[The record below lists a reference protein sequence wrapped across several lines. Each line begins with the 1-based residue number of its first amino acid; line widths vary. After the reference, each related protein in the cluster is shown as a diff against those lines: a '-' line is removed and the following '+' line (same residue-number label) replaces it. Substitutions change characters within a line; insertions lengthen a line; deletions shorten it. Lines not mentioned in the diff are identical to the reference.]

1 MTQPSSNATGR
12 PLPADVVRRIL
23 ESLDDLTQ
31 GNARTARRICALLGE
46 DGKTTIG
53 QVEAIIPAKDPR
65 DYMRKFKTRFNQDA
79 DGVLTVVF
87 DGRRG
92 PDVYF
97 TGIAPQMEEIA
108 EFSERQTD
116 RYPSPPTTIN
126 THVHEYC
133 CGHTSDE
140 ADDKCPLETLCAL
153 VPQHSAT
160 SDTMAHALFRKAE
173 LTLEGTIPIALHAD
187 EGAPV
192 AKDARPR
199 ASASTAVP
207 DTANV
212 VERLVAWARGETTG
226 ASQLCA
232 LLGDVG
238 AGKTTTSIL
247 LTRKLLELRHAGE
260 DVPLPIF
267 FDLRNLSMS
276 NALSDGIDVSLQTIL
291 ARLLASSTESA
302 ISVEQFKDAVRTER
316 TLIIIDS
323 LDEVLVHLEPGD
335 GHRLIRSLL
344 DILTLTAHGDDRGN
358 PRTRLLLACRTQYFR
373 SVEEKFSFFDTQRR
387 HRVRG
392 SAYTVFTLLPF
403 DEKQIRDYLHA
414 NLKDENTDQL
424 LLTIRSVH
432 NLRELA
438 SQPVLL
444 DMIRETLPTTNKALT
459 EGRTVRSVDLYESFV
474 SQWLRR
480 DDGKH
485 NIIADHK
492 LLLMTHLAWEVWRS
506 GSRTWSA
513 SWMEEWMLEFIDSH
527 EKMKRHYT
535 AWEPDLW
542 KQDLRTATF
551 LTLRNNTFSFAH
563 SSLLEYFLAVRL
575 SDSLLADSPEDALA
589 AWDIT
594 RPSSESFGFFT
605 GLVARFDDTTRSQA
619 ITRLERVGRYGN
631 TNARR
636 NVFSYILQAMEQAV
650 PHPLPSTLD
659 LSDTDLRG
667 WTIGSKRFH
676 LDLSGVPLRGARL
689 DDARIDHV
697 RLDRADVSGASMR
710 RTLYEH
716 CTLTHTNFTDAD
728 LSGTVFRHCD
738 LEEANLADACRHRTQ
753 LLHTFP
759 ADLRLTDVLTAPAPQ
774 HGLSDEHSEIHVF
787 GGHSDTI
794 TAMEWAPEA
803 DFILTGSDDG
813 NACIWDATTGENI
826 LALHHDKAVNA
837 VAWSP
842 DGRRILTGSNDSTA
856 YVWDATSGEKIRVL
870 THTKAVNAVAW
881 SPDGEYILTGSDDG
895 NARVWDAT
903 TGENIL
909 ALHHDKAVNAVA
921 WSPDGEYILT
931 GSEDSKATVW
941 DAESGGYLHTL
952 NHGERILS
960 VSWLDKGHTIRTGSA
975 DGTIRLWNAE
985 TGDNVGTDNHT
996 RSIAAMAWSPDGK
1009 HILTASRNGI
1019 VDIWDGATGW
1029 HTRSLTYSGWV
1040 TTVAWSSDGQYI
1052 LTGSR
1057 NHTVR
1062 VWDATTGD
1070 RMLTLSHSG
1079 WITSVAWSSD
1089 GRHILTGSD
1098 DRKAHAWDATTGH
1111 STLTLTH
1118 GASINAVAWSPD
1130 HTRILT
1136 GSSDHSAL
1144 VWDVTTGRASLR
1156 LTHSD
1161 WVTSVAWSKDG
1172 TRILTGSADRTACI
1186 WDAATGEMI
1195 RMLPHDGWVRAVAWS
1210 HNSDRILTGSDDNT
1224 ARVWNA
1230 ATGEMIRML
1239 PHGDWVRAV
1248 AWSHN
1253 SDRILTG
1260 SDDNTARVWNAATG
1274 EEIHKLHHGDWV
1286 RAVAWSPDDD
1296 HILTGSPDGTARIWD
1311 ATTLGPVRFV
1321 IATLPKGECAVL
1333 TTDQTQIIGASAGA
1347 WRWLGRYAVHE
1358 DGVRERI
1365 PVEIDGPLPPLSH
1378 GTTTE

>member
-842 DGRRILTGSNDSTA
+842 DG
-856 YVWDATSGEKIRVL
+856 
-870 THTKAVNAVAW
+870 
-881 SPDGEYILTGSDDG
+881 
-895 NARVWDAT
+895 
-903 TGENIL
+903 
-909 ALHHDKAVNAVA
+909 
-921 WSPDGEYILT
+921 EYILT

-941 DAESGGYLHTL
+941 DAESGGHLHTL

-1144 VWDVTTGRASLR
+1144 VWDVTTGRASLQ

-1195 RMLPHDGWVRAVAWS
+1195 RMLPHDG
-1210 HNSDRILTGSDDNT
+1210 
-1224 ARVWNA
+1224 
-1230 ATGEMIRML
+1230 
-1239 PHGDWVRAV
+1239 WVRAV

>member
-276 NALSDGIDVSLQTIL
+276 NALSDGIDASLQTIL

-842 DGRRILTGSNDSTA
+842 DG
-856 YVWDATSGEKIRVL
+856 
-870 THTKAVNAVAW
+870 
-881 SPDGEYILTGSDDG
+881 
-895 NARVWDAT
+895 
-903 TGENIL
+903 
-909 ALHHDKAVNAVA
+909 
-921 WSPDGEYILT
+921 EYILT

-941 DAESGGYLHTL
+941 DAESGGHLHTL

-1195 RMLPHDGWVRAVAWS
+1195 RMLHHDGWVRAVAWS

-1239 PHGDWVRAV
+1239 HHDGWVRAV

-1321 IATLPKGECAVL
+1321 IATLPEGECAVL

-1347 WRWLGRYAVHE
+1347 WRWLGRYAKHP
-1358 DGVRERI
+1358 GGALERI
-1365 PVEIDGPLPPLSH
+1365 PVEVNGPLPPLSH

>member
-65 DYMRKFKTRFNQDA
+65 DYMRKFKTRFNQDT

-492 LLLMTHLAWEVWRS
+492 LLLMTHLAWEVWRL

-636 NVFSYILQAMEQAV
+636 NVFSYVLQAMEQAV

-716 CTLTHTNFTDAD
+716 CTLTHTNFTDTD

-759 ADLRLTDVLTAPAPQ
+759 ADLRLTDVLTAPASQ

-842 DGRRILTGSNDSTA
+842 DGKRILTGSSDSTA

-870 THTKAVNAVAW
+870 THTKAVNAV
-881 SPDGEYILTGSDDG
+881 
-895 NARVWDAT
+895 V
-903 TGENIL
+903 
-909 ALHHDKAVNAVA
+909 

-941 DAESGGYLHTL
+941 DAESGGHLHTL

-960 VSWLDKGHTIRTGSA
+960 VSWLDKGRTIRTGSA

-1230 ATGEMIRML
+1230 ATGE
-1239 PHGDWVRAV
+1239 
-1248 AWSHN
+1248 
-1253 SDRILTG
+1253 
-1260 SDDNTARVWNAATG
+1260 
-1274 EEIHKLHHGDWV
+1274 EIHKLLHGDWV

-1321 IATLPKGECAVL
+1321 IATLPEGECAVL

-1365 PVEIDGPLPPLSH
+1365 PVEVNGQLPPLGIGS
-1378 GTTTE
+1378 GTE

>member
-759 ADLRLTDVLTAPAPQ
+759 ADLRLTDVLTAPASRN
-774 HGLSDEHSEIHVF
+774 GLSDEHSEIHVF

-842 DGRRILTGSNDSTA
+842 DG
-856 YVWDATSGEKIRVL
+856 
-870 THTKAVNAVAW
+870 
-881 SPDGEYILTGSDDG
+881 
-895 NARVWDAT
+895 
-903 TGENIL
+903 
-909 ALHHDKAVNAVA
+909 
-921 WSPDGEYILT
+921 EYILT

-941 DAESGGYLHTL
+941 DAESGGHLHTL

-1195 RMLPHDGWVRAVAWS
+1195 RMLHHDGWVRAVAWS

-1230 ATGEMIRML
+1230 ATGEIIHKL
-1239 PHGDWVRAV
+1239 HHDGWVRAV

-1321 IATLPKGECAVL
+1321 IATLPEGECAVL

-1358 DGVRERI
+1358 DGVGERI
-1365 PVEIDGPLPPLSH
+1365 PVEVNGQLPPLGIGS
-1378 GTTTE
+1378 GTE

>member
-212 VERLVAWARGETTG
+212 VERRVAWARGETTG

-759 ADLRLTDVLTAPAPQ
+759 ADLRLTDVLTAPASRN
-774 HGLSDEHSEIHVF
+774 GLSDEHSEIHVF

-842 DGRRILTGSNDSTA
+842 DG
-856 YVWDATSGEKIRVL
+856 
-870 THTKAVNAVAW
+870 
-881 SPDGEYILTGSDDG
+881 
-895 NARVWDAT
+895 
-903 TGENIL
+903 
-909 ALHHDKAVNAVA
+909 
-921 WSPDGEYILT
+921 EYILT

-941 DAESGGYLHTL
+941 DAESGGHLHTL

-1195 RMLPHDGWVRAVAWS
+1195 RMLHHDG
-1210 HNSDRILTGSDDNT
+1210 
-1224 ARVWNA
+1224 
-1230 ATGEMIRML
+1230 
-1239 PHGDWVRAV
+1239 WVRAV

-1321 IATLPKGECAVL
+1321 IATLPEGECAVL

-1358 DGVRERI
+1358 DGVGERI
-1365 PVEIDGPLPPLSH
+1365 PVEVNGQLPPLGIGS
-1378 GTTTE
+1378 GTE

>member
-1 MTQPSSNATGR
+1 
-12 PLPADVVRRIL
+12 
-23 ESLDDLTQ
+23 
-31 GNARTARRICALLGE
+31 
-46 DGKTTIG
+46 
-53 QVEAIIPAKDPR
+53 
-65 DYMRKFKTRFNQDA
+65 
-79 DGVLTVVF
+79 
-87 DGRRG
+87 
-92 PDVYF
+92 
-97 TGIAPQMEEIA
+97 
-108 EFSERQTD
+108 
-116 RYPSPPTTIN
+116 
-126 THVHEYC
+126 
-133 CGHTSDE
+133 
-140 ADDKCPLETLCAL
+140 
-153 VPQHSAT
+153 
-160 SDTMAHALFRKAE
+160 MAHALFRKAE

-575 SDSLLADSPEDALA
+575 SDSLLVDSPEDALA

-759 ADLRLTDVLTAPAPQ
+759 ADLRLTDVLTAPASR

-842 DGRRILTGSNDSTA
+842 DG
-856 YVWDATSGEKIRVL
+856 
-870 THTKAVNAVAW
+870 
-881 SPDGEYILTGSDDG
+881 
-895 NARVWDAT
+895 
-903 TGENIL
+903 
-909 ALHHDKAVNAVA
+909 
-921 WSPDGEYILT
+921 EYILT

-941 DAESGGYLHTL
+941 DAESGGHLHTL

-996 RSIAAMAWSPDGK
+996 RSIAAMAWSPDSK

-1195 RMLPHDGWVRAVAWS
+1195 RMLHHDGWVRAVAWS

-1230 ATGEMIRML
+1230 ATGEI
-1239 PHGDWVRAV
+1239 
-1248 AWSHN
+1248 
-1253 SDRILTG
+1253 
-1260 SDDNTARVWNAATG
+1260 
-1274 EEIHKLHHGDWV
+1274 IHKLHHGDWV

-1321 IATLPKGECAVL
+1321 IATLPEGECAVL

-1365 PVEIDGPLPPLSH
+1365 PVEVNGPLPPLSH
-1378 GTTTE
+1378 STAATE

>member
-551 LTLRNNTFSFAH
+551 LTLRNTTFSFAH

-575 SDSLLADSPEDALA
+575 SDSLLVDSPEDALA

-619 ITRLERVGRYGN
+619 ITRLERGGRYGN

-636 NVFSYILQAMEQAV
+636 NVFSYILQALEQAV

-759 ADLRLTDVLTAPAPQ
+759 ADLRLTDVLTAPASR

-842 DGRRILTGSNDSTA
+842 DG
-856 YVWDATSGEKIRVL
+856 
-870 THTKAVNAVAW
+870 
-881 SPDGEYILTGSDDG
+881 
-895 NARVWDAT
+895 
-903 TGENIL
+903 
-909 ALHHDKAVNAVA
+909 
-921 WSPDGEYILT
+921 EYILT

-941 DAESGGYLHTL
+941 DAESGGHLHTL

-1230 ATGEMIRML
+1230 ATGK
-1239 PHGDWVRAV
+1239 
-1248 AWSHN
+1248 
-1253 SDRILTG
+1253 
-1260 SDDNTARVWNAATG
+1260 
-1274 EEIHKLHHGDWV
+1274 EIHKLPHGDWV

-1321 IATLPKGECAVL
+1321 IATLPEGECAVL

-1347 WRWLGRYAVHE
+1347 WRWLGRYAKHP
-1358 DGVRERI
+1358 GGALERI
-1365 PVEIDGPLPPLSH
+1365 PVEVNGPLPPLSH

>member
-575 SDSLLADSPEDALA
+575 SDSLLVDSPEDALA

-759 ADLRLTDVLTAPAPQ
+759 ADLRLTDVLTAPASR

-842 DGRRILTGSNDSTA
+842 DG
-856 YVWDATSGEKIRVL
+856 
-870 THTKAVNAVAW
+870 
-881 SPDGEYILTGSDDG
+881 
-895 NARVWDAT
+895 
-903 TGENIL
+903 
-909 ALHHDKAVNAVA
+909 
-921 WSPDGEYILT
+921 EYILT

-941 DAESGGYLHTL
+941 DAESGGHLHTL

-1239 PHGDWVRAV
+1239 
-1248 AWSHN
+1248 
-1253 SDRILTG
+1253 
-1260 SDDNTARVWNAATG
+1260 
-1274 EEIHKLHHGDWV
+1274 HHGDWV

-1321 IATLPKGECAVL
+1321 IATLPEGECAVL

-1347 WRWLGRYAVHE
+1347 WRWLGRYAKHP
-1358 DGVRERI
+1358 DGSIERV

-1378 GTTTE
+1378 STAATE

>member
-575 SDSLLADSPEDALA
+575 SDSLLVDSPEDALA

-759 ADLRLTDVLTAPAPQ
+759 ADLRLTDVLTAPASR

-842 DGRRILTGSNDSTA
+842 DG
-856 YVWDATSGEKIRVL
+856 
-870 THTKAVNAVAW
+870 
-881 SPDGEYILTGSDDG
+881 
-895 NARVWDAT
+895 
-903 TGENIL
+903 
-909 ALHHDKAVNAVA
+909 
-921 WSPDGEYILT
+921 EYILT

-941 DAESGGYLHTL
+941 DAESGGHLHTL

-960 VSWLDKGHTIRTGSA
+960 VSWLDKGRTIRTGSA

-1239 PHGDWVRAV
+1239 PHDGWVRAV

-1274 EEIHKLHHGDWV
+1274 KEIHKLPHGDWV

-1321 IATLPKGECAVL
+1321 IATLPEGECAVL

-1365 PVEIDGPLPPLSH
+1365 PVEVNGQLPPLGIGS
-1378 GTTTE
+1378 GTE

>member
-636 NVFSYILQAMEQAV
+636 NVFSYILQALEQAV

-759 ADLRLTDVLTAPAPQ
+759 ADLRLTDVLTAPASR

-842 DGRRILTGSNDSTA
+842 DG
-856 YVWDATSGEKIRVL
+856 
-870 THTKAVNAVAW
+870 
-881 SPDGEYILTGSDDG
+881 
-895 NARVWDAT
+895 
-903 TGENIL
+903 
-909 ALHHDKAVNAVA
+909 
-921 WSPDGEYILT
+921 EYILT

-941 DAESGGYLHTL
+941 DAESGGHLHTL

-960 VSWLDKGHTIRTGSA
+960 VSWLDKGRTIRTGSA

-1161 WVTSVAWSKDG
+1161 WVTSIAWSKDG

-1230 ATGEMIRML
+1230 ATGK
-1239 PHGDWVRAV
+1239 
-1248 AWSHN
+1248 
-1253 SDRILTG
+1253 
-1260 SDDNTARVWNAATG
+1260 
-1274 EEIHKLHHGDWV
+1274 EIHKLLHGDWV

-1321 IATLPKGECAVL
+1321 IATLPEGECAVL

-1347 WRWLGRYAVHE
+1347 WRWLGRYAKHP
-1358 DGVRERI
+1358 DGSIERV

-1378 GTTTE
+1378 STAATE

>member
-199 ASASTAVP
+199 ASASTAIP

-636 NVFSYILQAMEQAV
+636 NVFSYILQALEQAV

-759 ADLRLTDVLTAPAPQ
+759 ADLRLTDVLTAPASR

-842 DGRRILTGSNDSTA
+842 DG
-856 YVWDATSGEKIRVL
+856 
-870 THTKAVNAVAW
+870 
-881 SPDGEYILTGSDDG
+881 
-895 NARVWDAT
+895 
-903 TGENIL
+903 
-909 ALHHDKAVNAVA
+909 
-921 WSPDGEYILT
+921 EYILT

-941 DAESGGYLHTL
+941 DAESGGHLHTL

-960 VSWLDKGHTIRTGSA
+960 VSWLDKGRTIRTGSA

-1230 ATGEMIRML
+1230 ATGK
-1239 PHGDWVRAV
+1239 
-1248 AWSHN
+1248 
-1253 SDRILTG
+1253 
-1260 SDDNTARVWNAATG
+1260 
-1274 EEIHKLHHGDWV
+1274 EIHKLPHGDWV

-1321 IATLPKGECAVL
+1321 IATLPEGECAVL

-1347 WRWLGRYAVHE
+1347 WRWLGRYAKHP
-1358 DGVRERI
+1358 GGALERI
-1365 PVEIDGPLPPLSH
+1365 PVEVNGPLPPLSH

>member
-759 ADLRLTDVLTAPAPQ
+759 ADLRLTDVLTAPASRN
-774 HGLSDEHSEIHVF
+774 GLSDEHSEIHVF

-842 DGRRILTGSNDSTA
+842 DG
-856 YVWDATSGEKIRVL
+856 
-870 THTKAVNAVAW
+870 
-881 SPDGEYILTGSDDG
+881 
-895 NARVWDAT
+895 
-903 TGENIL
+903 
-909 ALHHDKAVNAVA
+909 
-921 WSPDGEYILT
+921 EYILT

-941 DAESGGYLHTL
+941 DAESGGHLHTL

-1195 RMLPHDGWVRAVAWS
+1195 RMLHHDG
-1210 HNSDRILTGSDDNT
+1210 
-1224 ARVWNA
+1224 
-1230 ATGEMIRML
+1230 
-1239 PHGDWVRAV
+1239 WVRAV

-1321 IATLPKGECAVL
+1321 IATLPEGECAVL

-1358 DGVRERI
+1358 DGVGERI
-1365 PVEIDGPLPPLSH
+1365 PVEVNGQLPPLGIGS
-1378 GTTTE
+1378 GTE

>member
-65 DYMRKFKTRFNQDA
+65 DYMRKFKTRFNQDT

-870 THTKAVNAVAW
+870 THTKAVNAV
-881 SPDGEYILTGSDDG
+881 
-895 NARVWDAT
+895 V
-903 TGENIL
+903 
-909 ALHHDKAVNAVA
+909 

-941 DAESGGYLHTL
+941 DAESGGHLHTL

-1144 VWDVTTGRASLR
+1144 VWYVTTGRASLR

-1195 RMLPHDGWVRAVAWS
+1195 RMLHHDG
-1210 HNSDRILTGSDDNT
+1210 
-1224 ARVWNA
+1224 
-1230 ATGEMIRML
+1230 
-1239 PHGDWVRAV
+1239 WVRAV

-1321 IATLPKGECAVL
+1321 IATLPEGECAVL

>member
-759 ADLRLTDVLTAPAPQ
+759 ADLRLTDVLTAPASRN
-774 HGLSDEHSEIHVF
+774 GLSDEHSEIHVF

-856 YVWDATSGEKIRVL
+856 YVWDAASGEKIRVL
-870 THTKAVNAVAW
+870 THTKAVNAV
-881 SPDGEYILTGSDDG
+881 
-895 NARVWDAT
+895 V
-903 TGENIL
+903 
-909 ALHHDKAVNAVA
+909 

-941 DAESGGYLHTL
+941 DAESGGHLHTL

-1195 RMLPHDGWVRAVAWS
+1195 RMLHHDG
-1210 HNSDRILTGSDDNT
+1210 
-1224 ARVWNA
+1224 
-1230 ATGEMIRML
+1230 
-1239 PHGDWVRAV
+1239 WVRAV

-1321 IATLPKGECAVL
+1321 IATLPEGECAVL

-1358 DGVRERI
+1358 DGVGERI
-1365 PVEIDGPLPPLSH
+1365 PVEVNGQLPPLGIGS
-1378 GTTTE
+1378 GTE

>member
-575 SDSLLADSPEDALA
+575 SDSLLVDSPEDALA

-759 ADLRLTDVLTAPAPQ
+759 ADLRLTDVLTAPASR

-842 DGRRILTGSNDSTA
+842 DG
-856 YVWDATSGEKIRVL
+856 
-870 THTKAVNAVAW
+870 
-881 SPDGEYILTGSDDG
+881 
-895 NARVWDAT
+895 
-903 TGENIL
+903 
-909 ALHHDKAVNAVA
+909 
-921 WSPDGEYILT
+921 EYILT

-941 DAESGGYLHTL
+941 DAESGGHLHTL

-960 VSWLDKGHTIRTGSA
+960 VSWLDRGHTIRTGSA

-1239 PHGDWVRAV
+1239 
-1248 AWSHN
+1248 
-1253 SDRILTG
+1253 
-1260 SDDNTARVWNAATG
+1260 
-1274 EEIHKLHHGDWV
+1274 HHGDWV

-1321 IATLPKGECAVL
+1321 IATLPEGECAVL

-1347 WRWLGRYAVHE
+1347 WRWLGRYAKHP
-1358 DGVRERI
+1358 GGALERI
-1365 PVEIDGPLPPLSH
+1365 PVEVNGPLPPLSH

>member
-842 DGRRILTGSNDSTA
+842 DG
-856 YVWDATSGEKIRVL
+856 
-870 THTKAVNAVAW
+870 
-881 SPDGEYILTGSDDG
+881 
-895 NARVWDAT
+895 
-903 TGENIL
+903 
-909 ALHHDKAVNAVA
+909 
-921 WSPDGEYILT
+921 EYILT

-941 DAESGGYLHTL
+941 DAESGGHLHTL

-1274 EEIHKLHHGDWV
+1274 EMIRMLPHGDWV

-1321 IATLPKGECAVL
+1321 IATLPEGECTVL

-1365 PVEIDGPLPPLSH
+1365 PVEVNGPLPPLSH

>member
-575 SDSLLADSPEDALA
+575 SDSLLVDSPEDALA

-759 ADLRLTDVLTAPAPQ
+759 ADLRLTDVLTAPASR

-794 TAMEWAPEA
+794 TAMEWSPEA

-813 NACIWDATTGENI
+813 NACI
-826 LALHHDKAVNA
+826 
-837 VAWSP
+837 
-842 DGRRILTGSNDSTA
+842 
-856 YVWDATSGEKIRVL
+856 
-870 THTKAVNAVAW
+870 
-881 SPDGEYILTGSDDG
+881 
-895 NARVWDAT
+895 WDAT

-941 DAESGGYLHTL
+941 DAESGGHLHTL

-1195 RMLPHDGWVRAVAWS
+1195 RMLHHDGWVRAVAWS

-1230 ATGEMIRML
+1230 ATGK
-1239 PHGDWVRAV
+1239 
-1248 AWSHN
+1248 
-1253 SDRILTG
+1253 
-1260 SDDNTARVWNAATG
+1260 
-1274 EEIHKLHHGDWV
+1274 EIHKLPHGDWV

-1321 IATLPKGECAVL
+1321 IATLPEGECAVL

-1347 WRWLGRYAVHE
+1347 WRWLGRYAKHP
-1358 DGVRERI
+1358 GGALERI
-1365 PVEIDGPLPPLSH
+1365 PVEVNGPLPPLSH

>member
-97 TGIAPQMEEIA
+97 TGIAPQMQEIA

-276 NALSDGIDVSLQTIL
+276 NALSDGIDASLQTIL

-842 DGRRILTGSNDSTA
+842 DG
-856 YVWDATSGEKIRVL
+856 
-870 THTKAVNAVAW
+870 
-881 SPDGEYILTGSDDG
+881 
-895 NARVWDAT
+895 
-903 TGENIL
+903 
-909 ALHHDKAVNAVA
+909 
-921 WSPDGEYILT
+921 EYILT

-941 DAESGGYLHTL
+941 DAESGGHLHTL

-1195 RMLPHDGWVRAVAWS
+1195 RMLHHDG
-1210 HNSDRILTGSDDNT
+1210 
-1224 ARVWNA
+1224 
-1230 ATGEMIRML
+1230 
-1239 PHGDWVRAV
+1239 WVRAV

-1321 IATLPKGECAVL
+1321 IATLPEGECAVL

-1347 WRWLGRYAVHE
+1347 WRWLGRYAKHP
-1358 DGVRERI
+1358 GGALERI
-1365 PVEIDGPLPPLSH
+1365 PVEVNGPLPPLSH

>member
-492 LLLMTHLAWEVWRS
+492 LLLMTHLAWEVWRL

-636 NVFSYILQAMEQAV
+636 NVFSYVLQAMEQAV

-716 CTLTHTNFTDAD
+716 CTLTHTNFTDTD

-759 ADLRLTDVLTAPAPQ
+759 ADLRLTDVLTAPASQ

-842 DGRRILTGSNDSTA
+842 DG
-856 YVWDATSGEKIRVL
+856 
-870 THTKAVNAVAW
+870 
-881 SPDGEYILTGSDDG
+881 
-895 NARVWDAT
+895 
-903 TGENIL
+903 
-909 ALHHDKAVNAVA
+909 
-921 WSPDGEYILT
+921 EYILT

-941 DAESGGYLHTL
+941 DAESGGHLHTL

-960 VSWLDKGHTIRTGSA
+960 VSWLDKGRTIRTGSA

-1230 ATGEMIRML
+1230 ATGE
-1239 PHGDWVRAV
+1239 
-1248 AWSHN
+1248 
-1253 SDRILTG
+1253 
-1260 SDDNTARVWNAATG
+1260 
-1274 EEIHKLHHGDWV
+1274 EIHKLLHGDWV

-1311 ATTLGPVRFV
+1311 ATTLGPVRFF
-1321 IATLPKGECAVL
+1321 IAVLPEGECAVL

-1347 WRWLGRYAVHE
+1347 WRWLGRYAKHP
-1358 DGVRERI
+1358 DGSIERV

-1378 GTTTE
+1378 STAATE

>member
-199 ASASTAVP
+199 ASASTAIP

-636 NVFSYILQAMEQAV
+636 NVFSYILQALEQAV

-759 ADLRLTDVLTAPAPQ
+759 ADLRLTDVLTAPASR

-842 DGRRILTGSNDSTA
+842 DG
-856 YVWDATSGEKIRVL
+856 
-870 THTKAVNAVAW
+870 
-881 SPDGEYILTGSDDG
+881 
-895 NARVWDAT
+895 
-903 TGENIL
+903 
-909 ALHHDKAVNAVA
+909 
-921 WSPDGEYILT
+921 EYILT

-941 DAESGGYLHTL
+941 DAESGGHLHTL

-960 VSWLDKGHTIRTGSA
+960 VSWLDKGRTIRTGSA

-1230 ATGEMIRML
+1230 ATGE
-1239 PHGDWVRAV
+1239 
-1248 AWSHN
+1248 
-1253 SDRILTG
+1253 
-1260 SDDNTARVWNAATG
+1260 
-1274 EEIHKLHHGDWV
+1274 EIHKLHHGDWV

-1321 IATLPKGECAVL
+1321 IATLPEGECAVL

>member
-260 DVPLPIF
+260 DVPLPVF

-492 LLLMTHLAWEVWRS
+492 LLLMTHLAWEVWRL

-636 NVFSYILQAMEQAV
+636 NVFSYVLQAMEQAV

-716 CTLTHTNFTDAD
+716 CTLTHTNFTDTD

-759 ADLRLTDVLTAPAPQ
+759 ADLRLTDVLTAPASQ

-842 DGRRILTGSNDSTA
+842 DGKRILTGSSDSTA

-870 THTKAVNAVAW
+870 THTKAVNAV
-881 SPDGEYILTGSDDG
+881 
-895 NARVWDAT
+895 V
-903 TGENIL
+903 
-909 ALHHDKAVNAVA
+909 

-941 DAESGGYLHTL
+941 DAESGGHLHTL

-960 VSWLDKGHTIRTGSA
+960 VSWLDKGRTIRTGSA

-1230 ATGEMIRML
+1230 ATGE
-1239 PHGDWVRAV
+1239 
-1248 AWSHN
+1248 
-1253 SDRILTG
+1253 
-1260 SDDNTARVWNAATG
+1260 
-1274 EEIHKLHHGDWV
+1274 EIHKLHHGDWV

>member
-759 ADLRLTDVLTAPAPQ
+759 ADLRLTDVLTAPASRN
-774 HGLSDEHSEIHVF
+774 GLSDEHSEIHVF

-842 DGRRILTGSNDSTA
+842 DG
-856 YVWDATSGEKIRVL
+856 
-870 THTKAVNAVAW
+870 
-881 SPDGEYILTGSDDG
+881 
-895 NARVWDAT
+895 
-903 TGENIL
+903 
-909 ALHHDKAVNAVA
+909 
-921 WSPDGEYILT
+921 EYILT

-941 DAESGGYLHTL
+941 DAESGGHLHTL

-1195 RMLPHDGWVRAVAWS
+1195 RMLHHDGWVRAVAWS

-1239 PHGDWVRAV
+1239 HHDGWVRAV

-1321 IATLPKGECAVL
+1321 IATLPEGECAVL

-1358 DGVRERI
+1358 DGVGERI
-1365 PVEIDGPLPPLSH
+1365 PVEVNGQLPPLGIGS
-1378 GTTTE
+1378 GTE

>member
-842 DGRRILTGSNDSTA
+842 DG
-856 YVWDATSGEKIRVL
+856 
-870 THTKAVNAVAW
+870 
-881 SPDGEYILTGSDDG
+881 
-895 NARVWDAT
+895 
-903 TGENIL
+903 
-909 ALHHDKAVNAVA
+909 
-921 WSPDGEYILT
+921 EYILT

-941 DAESGGYLHTL
+941 DAESGGHLHTL

-1248 AWSHN
+1248 AWS
-1253 SDRILTG
+1253 
-1260 SDDNTARVWNAATG
+1260 
-1274 EEIHKLHHGDWV
+1274 
-1286 RAVAWSPDDD
+1286 PDDD

-1321 IATLPKGECAVL
+1321 IATLPEGECTVL

-1365 PVEIDGPLPPLSH
+1365 PVEVNGPLPPLSH

>member
-199 ASASTAVP
+199 ASASTAIP

-636 NVFSYILQAMEQAV
+636 NVFSYILQALEQAV

-759 ADLRLTDVLTAPAPQ
+759 ADLRLTDVLTAPASQ

-842 DGRRILTGSNDSTA
+842 DGKRILTGSSDSTA

-870 THTKAVNAVAW
+870 THTKAVNAV
-881 SPDGEYILTGSDDG
+881 
-895 NARVWDAT
+895 V
-903 TGENIL
+903 
-909 ALHHDKAVNAVA
+909 

-941 DAESGGYLHTL
+941 DAESGGHLHTL

-1230 ATGEMIRML
+1230 ATGE
-1239 PHGDWVRAV
+1239 
-1248 AWSHN
+1248 
-1253 SDRILTG
+1253 
-1260 SDDNTARVWNAATG
+1260 
-1274 EEIHKLHHGDWV
+1274 EIHKLHHGDWV

-1321 IATLPKGECAVL
+1321 IATLPEGECAVL

-1365 PVEIDGPLPPLSH
+1365 PVEVNGQLPPLGIGS
-1378 GTTTE
+1378 GTE

>member
-199 ASASTAVP
+199 ASASTAIP

-636 NVFSYILQAMEQAV
+636 NVFSYILQALEQAV

-759 ADLRLTDVLTAPAPQ
+759 ADLRLTDVLTAPASR

-842 DGRRILTGSNDSTA
+842 DG
-856 YVWDATSGEKIRVL
+856 
-870 THTKAVNAVAW
+870 
-881 SPDGEYILTGSDDG
+881 
-895 NARVWDAT
+895 
-903 TGENIL
+903 
-909 ALHHDKAVNAVA
+909 
-921 WSPDGEYILT
+921 EYILT

-941 DAESGGYLHTL
+941 DAESGGHLHTL

-960 VSWLDKGHTIRTGSA
+960 VSWLDKGRTIRTGSA

-1230 ATGEMIRML
+1230 ATGE
-1239 PHGDWVRAV
+1239 
-1248 AWSHN
+1248 
-1253 SDRILTG
+1253 
-1260 SDDNTARVWNAATG
+1260 
-1274 EEIHKLHHGDWV
+1274 EIHKLHHGDWV

-1321 IATLPKGECAVL
+1321 IATLPEGECAVL

-1365 PVEIDGPLPPLSH
+1365 PVEVNGQLPPLGIGS
-1378 GTTTE
+1378 GTE

>member
-575 SDSLLADSPEDALA
+575 SDSLLVDSPEDALA

-759 ADLRLTDVLTAPAPQ
+759 ADLRLTDVLTAPASR

-842 DGRRILTGSNDSTA
+842 DG
-856 YVWDATSGEKIRVL
+856 
-870 THTKAVNAVAW
+870 
-881 SPDGEYILTGSDDG
+881 
-895 NARVWDAT
+895 
-903 TGENIL
+903 
-909 ALHHDKAVNAVA
+909 
-921 WSPDGEYILT
+921 EYILT

-941 DAESGGYLHTL
+941 DAESGGHLHTL

-1230 ATGEMIRML
+1230 ATGK
-1239 PHGDWVRAV
+1239 
-1248 AWSHN
+1248 
-1253 SDRILTG
+1253 
-1260 SDDNTARVWNAATG
+1260 
-1274 EEIHKLHHGDWV
+1274 EIHKLPHGDWV

-1321 IATLPKGECAVL
+1321 IATLPEGECAVL

-1347 WRWLGRYAVHE
+1347 WRWLGRYAKHP
-1358 DGVRERI
+1358 GGALERI
-1365 PVEIDGPLPPLSH
+1365 PVEVNGPLPPLSH

>member
-1 MTQPSSNATGR
+1 
-12 PLPADVVRRIL
+12 
-23 ESLDDLTQ
+23 
-31 GNARTARRICALLGE
+31 
-46 DGKTTIG
+46 
-53 QVEAIIPAKDPR
+53 
-65 DYMRKFKTRFNQDA
+65 MRKFKTRFNQDA

-199 ASASTAVP
+199 ASASTAIP

-636 NVFSYILQAMEQAV
+636 NVFSYILQALEQAV

-759 ADLRLTDVLTAPAPQ
+759 ADLRLTDVLTAPASR

-842 DGRRILTGSNDSTA
+842 DG
-856 YVWDATSGEKIRVL
+856 
-870 THTKAVNAVAW
+870 
-881 SPDGEYILTGSDDG
+881 
-895 NARVWDAT
+895 
-903 TGENIL
+903 
-909 ALHHDKAVNAVA
+909 
-921 WSPDGEYILT
+921 EYILT

-941 DAESGGYLHTL
+941 DAESGGHLHTL

-960 VSWLDKGHTIRTGSA
+960 VSWLDKGRTIRTGSA

-1248 AWSHN
+1248 AWS
-1253 SDRILTG
+1253 
-1260 SDDNTARVWNAATG
+1260 
-1274 EEIHKLHHGDWV
+1274 
-1286 RAVAWSPDDD
+1286 PDDD

-1321 IATLPKGECAVL
+1321 IATLPEGECAVL